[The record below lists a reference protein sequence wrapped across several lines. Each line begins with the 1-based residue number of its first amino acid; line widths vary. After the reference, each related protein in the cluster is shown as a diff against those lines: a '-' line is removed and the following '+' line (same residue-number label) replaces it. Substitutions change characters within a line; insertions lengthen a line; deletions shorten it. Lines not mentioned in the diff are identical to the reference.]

1 MEYPA
6 AFSKEEINEAQLV
19 LHHASQLLAIA
30 GKYLIEEKDDD
41 SHTNLGWNQ
50 ESSSFIGHIIHNRAR
65 VGLDVSTL
73 TLKVFGP
80 SNLELAALSLSGK
93 TKEEALTWLKQ
104 ALQLKQIN
112 AEAMKPEMHY
122 EIPEHETNYRKSFP
136 EIAPELLE
144 ELARHRTL
152 ADQVCESISNKYK
165 YASGPRTWPHHFDH
179 GTYIPFKHDLEGSAI
194 QSFSVGY
201 AVADSIIDE
210 PYFYVTQWKDGGKI
224 DYSTAPK
231 LAQGE
236 WLPEKL
242 KGAALALSVFM
253 TPGKIDMDKIT
264 SFLQTTIQWSK
275 NI

>member
-1 MEYPA
+1 MGYPA

-122 EIPEHETNYRKSFP
+122 EIPEHETDNGKSFP

-201 AVADSIIDE
+201 AVADSIIDV
-210 PYFYVTQWKDGGKI
+210 PYFYVTQWKKDQEV

-231 LAQGE
+231 LAYGE

-242 KGAALALSVFM
+242 KGAALRISLLGSSKKN
-253 TPGKIDMDKIT
+253 TESRIT
-264 SFLQTTIQWSK
+264 AFLDTTIEWST
-275 NI
+275 NV